1 MEVLNMLITKTSI
14 ISGITRTLN
23 VSVTDKEL
31 DAWQS
36 GILIQDAM
44 PGLSDAEREF
54 VMTGITQDEWQ
65 QFCQE
70 IDELDEGP

>member
-1 MEVLNMLITKTSI
+1 MLITKTSI

-23 VSVTDKEL
+23 VPVTNSEL

>member
-1 MEVLNMLITKTSI
+1 MLITKTSI
-14 ISGITRTLN
+14 ISGITRTLD
-23 VSVTDKEL
+23 VPVTHKEFY
-31 DAWQS
+31 AWQS
-36 GILIQDAM
+36 GVLIQDAM
-44 PGLSDAEREF
+44 PRLSDAEREF